1 MCTPNPWWFPAFST
15 SFLEPKGYLLPA
27 ILDTLLLEGSALD
40 MKVYLLCFVSGGSK
54 DQNGGDS
61 DNNL

>member
-54 DQNGGDS
+54 D
-61 DNNL
+61 